1 MRVPTPE
8 EAARGGRTPRLH
20 AGPQHLERWRIQT
33 PLVLQR
39 AIKACWDGTG
49 TPAQKL
55 LLSEWVTARV
65 MRQPIPVS
73 ALREALFAE
82 QMEQRKETERGNT
95 EEECGRRTA

>member
-1 MRVPTPE
+1 MPFSTDPE
-8 EAARGGRTPRLH
+8 SQAQRGSRKRLDE
-20 AGPQHLERWRIQT
+20 GPEHLERWRTQT

-65 MRQPIPVS
+65 MHKPIPVS
-73 ALREALFAE
+73 ALRAALLAE
-82 QMEQRKETERGNT
+82 RMEERKVEWDSTKETLS
-95 EEECGRRTA
+95 A